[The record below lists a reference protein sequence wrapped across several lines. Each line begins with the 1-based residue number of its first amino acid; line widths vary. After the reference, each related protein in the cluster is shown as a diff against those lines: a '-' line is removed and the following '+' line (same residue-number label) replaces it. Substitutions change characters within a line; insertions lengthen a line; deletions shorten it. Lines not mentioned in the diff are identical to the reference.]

1 MLKMKSSGSSF
12 YFKNKETTKVRYT
25 SCSEKDKKINRL
37 EATIL
42 KMEAEIERLSSII
55 ESEEYVG
62 NIYIAFS

>member
-1 MLKMKSSGSSF
+1 MKSSWSSF

-25 SCSEKDKKINRL
+25 SCSEKDKKKNRL

-42 KMEAEIERLSSII
+42 KMEAEIERLSLVI
-55 ESEEYVG
+55 EKEEYFG